1 MDTEAKVKD
10 EVKDNLTRVVQF
22 RVTEDVGRELDEIA
36 ETMDVKMSWLA
47 RKAIKTWLAE
57 RKEQG

>member
-1 MDTEAKVKD
+1 MDTEAEVKD
-10 EVKDNLTRVVQF
+10 EAKLNLTRVVQF
-22 RVTEDVGRELDEIA
+22 RVTEDVGRELDAIA
-36 ETMDVKMSWLA
+36 AGMDVKLSWLA